1 MHKENIVNNKNSDF
15 VKTPE
20 ENKVEI
26 KKIGRNNTRPNKIRK
41 YSDTIKWNDIN
52 FPPPAQDYVML
63 EKNNANIALNVF
75 EIDDEK
81 RLRYIYHSTLDRKD
95 RVNLI
100 LLEKKHLCLS

>member
-20 ENKVEI
+20 ENKEEI

-41 YSDTIKWNDIN
+41 YSDTIKWNDIK
-52 FPPPAQDYVML
+52 FPPTARDYVML

-100 LLEKKHLCLS
+100 LLEKKH